1 MTTFVGSF
9 LLFQVQPMVARMALP
24 DLGGAP
30 AVWNSAML
38 VYQAL
43 LLAGYAWAHWLRRF
57 PVRRQVL
64 AHLACSWRAC
74 LWLPIGLASF
84 EPPTGNSVVLFVPM
98 LLLVSVGP
106 VLLAVSAQ
114 APLVQQWFAAGRG
127 ANPYPLY
134 AASNLGSFTGLL
146 AYPLLVEPL
155 LRLDTQR
162 WGWTAGYAVLFV
174 LVGGCGVLT
183 VPGAAPPRCTGRG
196 AGPIARPCPPPA
208 RHVDRPVR
216 GAVRADALDDDPPE
230 HRHHGDA
237 AAVGDP
243 ARALPAQLHRGLRG
257 QPRAGPGDH
266 PARPGAAPAVRRHPR

>member
-1 MTTFVGSF
+1 MRPVPRAPFVITTFVGSF

-43 LLAGYAWAHWLRRF
+43 LLCRIRVGALAPAGF

-64 AHLACSWRAC
+64 AHLA
-74 LWLPIGLASF
+74 
-84 EPPTGNSVVLFVPM
+84 
-98 LLLVSVGP
+98 LLLAALPVAPDRPGVVRGRPPATAWCCSSRCCCSISVGP

-114 APLVQQWFAAGRG
+114 APLVQQWFASGRG

-155 LRLDTQR
+155 APPGHPALGMDR
-162 WGWTAGYAVLFV
+162 
-174 LVGGCGVLT
+174 GGTPCSCCWSVAAAFS
-183 VPGAAPPRCTGRG
+183 PCAPWPWAAPPHR
-196 AGPIARPCPPPA
+196 APPPS
-208 RHVDRPVR
+208 P
-216 GAVRADALDDDPPE
+216 GPDPPPLA
-230 HRHHGDA
+230 RRSVA
-237 AAVGDP
+237 TWTSCPRCRP
-243 ARALPAQLHRGLRG
+243 ASCCR
-257 QPRAGPGDH
+257 PRPT
-266 PARPGAAPAVRRHPR
+266 